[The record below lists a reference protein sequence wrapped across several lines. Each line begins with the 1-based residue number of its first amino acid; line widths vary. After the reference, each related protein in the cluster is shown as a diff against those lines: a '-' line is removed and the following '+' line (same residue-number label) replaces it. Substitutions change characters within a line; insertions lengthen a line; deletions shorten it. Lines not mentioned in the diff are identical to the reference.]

1 MTSYPIEEVRRAYE
15 NFVRV
20 GDSGDWSAWADLHS
34 VDGVWIEHH
43 LGTFKGRE
51 AIRKAIVDVMT
62 QAPREMFFPV
72 EWVVI
77 DGNRVVYYP
86 WQVLP
91 DPAGGDEVYRFGCV
105 TILEYGG
112 DGVFSSQEDIYNP
125 AEGNSVFGRWIKA
138 GGKMPVASAEPPPHR
153 HNQIHLS

>member
-1 MTSYPIEEVRRAYE
+1 MHKPLFPADEVRAAYE

-20 GDSGDWSAWADLHS
+20 GDSGDWSAWADLHT

-43 LGTFKGRE
+43 LGTFTGRE
-51 AIRKAIVDVMT
+51 AIRAAILGVMGQVPT
-62 QAPREMFFPV
+62 TMSFPV

-91 DPAGGDEVYRFGCV
+91 DPTGGDEEYRFGCV
-105 TILEYGG
+105 TILEYAG
-112 DGVFSSQEDIYNP
+112 DGQFSSQEDIYNP
-125 AEGNSVFGRWIKA
+125 KEGEDVIRRWIAA
-138 GGKMPVASAEPPPHR
+138 GGRLPGMP
-153 HNQIHLS
+153 